1 MTAET
6 RPLRTARHGAMAY
19 TSTAR
24 HPGGTSPGSC
34 RSSRSPRPRRGPGRP
49 SPLRRRRPA
58 RLPAPPAP
66 SRTTYAPPQVDGKRQ
81 HGTIPA
87 PRRSTLIIPGY
98 LHLLARRRG
107 QRPWVVTHPGRLC
120 RATTTGRKSPWP
132 SCAMRCSRPP
142 GPPQRSRQSAR
153 YPSRYLL
160 AREIA
165 HKRRRVCVG
174 WQPESGRPART
185 RRLMDQSAKP
195 ALPGSGATLP
205 DTAQTALSRD
215 QHGYGNIRRV
225 TAHATSGHI
234 GLQ

>member
-6 RPLRTARHGAMAY
+6 RPLRTARRGAMPY
-19 TSTAR
+19 TCTAR
-24 HPGGTSPGSC
+24 HPAGTSPGSC
-34 RSSRSPRPRRGPGRP
+34 RSSRSSRPRWGPGRP

-58 RLPAPPAP
+58 RLPAPLH
-66 SRTTYAPPQVDGKRQ
+66 RTERLMHPPQVDGKRQ

-87 PRRSTLIIPGY
+87 PRRRALIIPGY

-107 QRPWVVTHPGRLC
+107 QRPWAVTHPGRLC
-120 RATTTGRKSPWP
+120 RATTTGRKSPCA

-153 YPSRYLL
+153 YSSRYLV
-160 AREIA
+160 ARGIA

-174 WQPESGRPART
+174 WQPKSGRPART

>member
-1 MTAET
+1 M
-6 RPLRTARHGAMAY
+6 PY
-19 TSTAR
+19 TSTAPASGR
-24 HPGGTSPGSC
+24 DK
-34 RSSRSPRPRRGPGRP
+34 PRIM
-49 SPLRRRRPA
+49 SIVEVF
-58 RLPAPPAP
+58 PAPLGPRKAITLSGVDGQRDSP
-66 SRTTYAPPQVDGKRQ
+66 HRLHRAERLMHPPQVDGKRQ

-87 PRRSTLIIPGY
+87 PRRSTLIIIPGY

-120 RATTTGRKSPWP
+120 RATTTGRKSPCA

-142 GPPQRSRQSAR
+142 GPPQRPRQSAR
-153 YPSRYLL
+153 YSFRYLL

-174 WQPESGRPART
+174 WQPKSGRPART
-185 RRLMDQSAKP
+185 RRLMDQSAKQ